1 VRAYLDESTEPK
13 ITRVAEQELIAKQVR
28 PHAARLTL
36 TTAVSWP
43 TGWAWATLCCCHAPR
58 QLSEALHP

>member
-28 PHAARLTL
+28 PHGGGVGTRR
-36 TTAVSWP
+36 
-43 TGWAWATLCCCHAPR
+43 HIR
-58 QLSEALHP
+58 